1 MWQELVAPHFT
12 MLLVVEMLSVVKYV
26 LLVRILFKCW
36 ANSFNCVLIRI
47 CSLQLLIARGACI
60 TVLSTYSLLLHR
72 WTPLMVARSWQRNS
86 IEEILSKEPEGRIR
100 TLPSPYLCLP
110 LMSIMNIAR

>member
-12 MLLVVEMLSVVKYV
+12 MLLVVEMLSVAKYV
-26 LLVRILFKCW
+26 LLVRILFKCR

-60 TVLSTYSLLLHR
+60 TVQNASGCDFQLLPHG
-72 WTPLMVARSWQRNS
+72 
-86 IEEILSKEPEGRIR
+86 K
-100 TLPSPYLCLP
+100 
-110 LMSIMNIAR
+110 